1 MQRMTIDAL
10 PLLGQGGISNYIRP
24 FICELVRQTSPQWRI
39 ELLLRLGFSKER
51 KKSFNDAASAGL
63 PAEAA
68 VRVVSLPDIAIRL
81 LWERGMFAA
90 ARPESKSDLF
100 LATTELVPR
109 CKKATVGYFVYD
121 IVPLMIPEKYTIN
134 LEQYA
139 IGLFNRLR
147 NADFVITISE
157 TSKNDLV
164 ARFKYPEHKIFVVY
178 PGSSPMFGQSLE
190 PVTGKPRRPYILY
203 MGALALNKN
212 VDGLIRIFSRCI
224 KDHRCDYDLILT
236 GRDFCGRAFWDNLT
250 GTLGISDRVRFVGW
264 VSNQERGAL
273 LAGATMLWQLSWYE
287 GFGLPVL
294 EAAAAGIPV
303 LCSNRGSLPEIL
315 RNKEQEIDPDDEDG
329 AAAKAAQALASPQIL
344 EAWKA
349 RGLARAQ
356 NFTWQ
361 KSLREFLARYADFRK
376 LFTRN

>member
-24 FICELVRQTSPQWRI
+24 FISELVHQTSSQMQT
-39 ELLLRLGFSKER
+39 ELLLRLGFSKDR
-51 KKSFNDAASAGL
+51 KKSFNTAATAGF
-63 PAEAA
+63 PVEAS
-68 VRVVSLPDIAIRL
+68 VRAVSLPDFALRI
-81 LWERGMFAA
+81 LWERGMFVTT
-90 ARPESKSDLF
+90 RPESRGDLF

-109 CKKATVGYFVYD
+109 CRKTTVGYIVYD
-121 IVPLMIPEKYTIN
+121 IVPLMIPDKYSID

-157 TSKNDLV
+157 TSKNDLI
-164 ARFKYPEHKIFVVY
+164 ARFKYPEHKIVVVY
-178 PGSSPMFGQSLE
+178 PGCPPMPGQALKSIA
-190 PVTGKPRRPYILY
+190 GKPSRPYILY
-203 MGALALNKN
+203 MGALARNKN

-224 KDHRCDYDLILT
+224 KDHRCDVDLVLT
-236 GRDFCGRAFWDNLT
+236 GRDFCGRAFWDDLT
-250 GTLGISDRVRFVGW
+250 GTLGISDRVRFAGW
-264 VSNQERGAL
+264 VSDRERGAL
-273 LAGATMLWQLSWYE
+273 LAGAAMLWQFSWYE

-303 LCSNRGSLPEIL
+303 LCSNRASLPEIL
-315 RNKEQEIDPDDEDG
+315 RNKEQEIDPDDEES

-349 RGLARAQ
+349 SGLERAKA
-356 NFTWQ
+356 FTWERSIGHLLSWF
-361 KSLREFLARYADFRK
+361 KDFNHGNK
-376 LFTRN
+376 